1 MAPRR
6 KLTSARRAAIFRDAG
21 GVCHLCS
28 RKIAPGEPWQIE
40 HVLALAL
47 GGADEPENCRPAHAD
62 CHAAKTA
69 ADVRAI
75 RKADRQARRHAGIG
89 KSRNP
94 IPGSRASK
102 WKRRMDG
109 RIEERE

>member
-1 MAPRR
+1 
-6 KLTSARRAAIFRDAG
+6 
-21 GVCHLCS
+21 
-28 RKIAPGEPWQIE
+28 
-40 HVLALAL
+40 
-47 GGADEPENCRPAHAD
+47 
-62 CHAAKTA
+62 
-69 ADVRAI
+69 VRAI